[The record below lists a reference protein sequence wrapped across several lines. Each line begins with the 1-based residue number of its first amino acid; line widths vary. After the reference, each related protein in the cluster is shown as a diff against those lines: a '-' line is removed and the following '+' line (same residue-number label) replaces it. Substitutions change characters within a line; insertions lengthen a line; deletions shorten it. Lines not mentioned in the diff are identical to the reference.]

1 MKRKIDKIEAERVA
15 AFDPNSNAAEAFR
28 TLRTNLQFSM
38 SGEDS
43 FVVVV
48 TSSFPGEGKS
58 WNSANIANVF
68 AAQGKK
74 TLIIDADLR
83 KGVQEKKFNVSNA
96 NGLSNYLANVNFS
109 EKNFIKETSFD
120 NLYIITRGNVPPNPS
135 ELLDSERMDLLIA
148 KAKQDFDVVI
158 IDAPPVL
165 VVTDALVLAG
175 KADKV
180 VLVAAMHE
188 TNKNFVLESKNALDK
203 VNAKLAGVILNK
215 AKIDKKSYSKYG
227 YGKYYSRSTEE

>member
-1 MKRKIDKIEAERVA
+1 MKRKTNKAEVARVA
-15 AFDPNSNAAEAFR
+15 AFEPNSSAAEAFR
-28 TLRTNLQFSM
+28 TLRTNLQFTM
-38 SGEDS
+38 SGDS
-43 FVVVV
+43 SCVIAV

-74 TLIIDADLR
+74 TLLIDADLR
-83 KGVQEKKFNVSNA
+83 KGVQEKKFNVSNS

-109 EKNFIKETSFD
+109 EKNFIKETPFE

-135 ELLDSERMDLLIA
+135 ELLDSERMDILIS
-148 KAKQDFDVVI
+148 KMKEEFEVVI

-165 VVTDALVLAG
+165 VVTDALILAG
-175 KADKV
+175 KVDKV
-180 VLVAAMHE
+180 VLVAAMNE

-215 AKIDKKSYSKYG
+215 AKIDKKSYYKYG
-227 YGKYYSRSTEE
+227 YGKYYSESSKK